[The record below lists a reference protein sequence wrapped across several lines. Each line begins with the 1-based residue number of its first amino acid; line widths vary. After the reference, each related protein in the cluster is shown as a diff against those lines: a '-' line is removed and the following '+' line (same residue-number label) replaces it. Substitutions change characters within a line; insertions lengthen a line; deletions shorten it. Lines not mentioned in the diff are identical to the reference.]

1 MCRRWR
7 DVMFASTQRRLDL
20 RLLYTNQPLHRSLED
35 GATLSSTLV
44 FLVRSF
50 AKDNRSSIVPAK
62 TSPRWCVCTGAQR
75 YFPHPSTAVCGCL
88 QCVASCKASCFACAI
103 QPSAIIPRHQL
114 VFPRTSADN
123 RSEGRKWVKMAN
135 GMSAHS
141 AMIGSDESGYEA
153 GELFVL

>member
-50 AKDNRSSIVPAK
+50 AKDNRSSIVPAQ
-62 TSPRWCVCTGAQR
+62 TSPRWCVCTGAQC
-75 YFPHPSTAVCGCL
+75 YFPHPSTVVRGCL

-114 VFPRTSADN
+114 VFPRTSADI

-135 GMSAHS
+135 GVSAHS
-141 AMIGSDESGYEA
+141 AMIGLDESGYEA